1 MITPSLLPPFGPRYI
16 SNDQE
21 IMQRYES
28 FYQQCLTPTLA
39 WWNQAMIDNQ
49 YYAGDATL
57 WSSLYG
63 NLPAYIRKQFNFNLI
78 MPFCHQIQG
87 HQMRTRKSI
96 VAKPIENADQKTADQ
111 YTKIMLQI
119 MKENR
124 GQELISEAFLTGS
137 IITGLNFI
145 EVYNDYEADPISG
158 DIKLSIK
165 PYNCIITDPYWKK
178 IDMSDC
184 QGYIVRDFLTQKHL
198 VTMYPEFADAIL
210 SQPPNMNGNSFDGK
224 FQFTPQ
230 SYDYNLSSL
239 MVYDQYY
246 YRDYRTAKMLID
258 TKTGE
263 AREVR
268 DDESLKLI
276 LQKFPSLTVQ
286 ETQKET
292 VNAAFFINRSLC
304 VYNGR
309 HPLGLDRY
317 SHVPIVGYRRP
328 EIPYYEWRTQGV
340 VRAMRDP
347 QFLYNRFIINMS
359 DQAEAQVNS
368 GWKYKEN
375 ALVDPK
381 DVFMTGNGKGIAIKE
396 EAAMTDV
403 EKIVPTE
410 ASATMFKLSEI
421 FQGLMNS
428 VSGINQ
434 ELMGASDNDV
444 GITQML
450 RQGAALTT
458 LQPLFSRLDE
468 SIQVLGEIMLDI
480 IQTNMAPGKAQR
492 ILGETPTPQFYN
504 KAFGRYGI
512 AIEDGIN
519 TTTQRQMATAQ
530 LMELKK
536 LGIGGTA
543 IDTAILEQMTI
554 ENKDVLMQAIEAEK
568 QQAAQAAQAQQQV
581 ALAELQSR
589 AQYSQAKAASEMA
602 LAQERKARVEVEGFQ
617 VVEKIAEAQKQK
629 EEALLNKVKVLK
641 ELETIDFQQLSQLLS
656 MLQTL
661 KASMPSPEQTVAD
674 AQQKTVAQGQ

>member
-1 MITPSLLPPFGPRYI
+1 MITPSLTPPIGPKFI

-21 IMQRYES
+21 IAQRYES

-39 WWNQAMIDNQ
+39 WWNQAMIDTQ

-78 MPFCHQIQG
+78 MPFAHQIQG
-87 HQMRTRKSI
+87 HQMRNRKSI
-96 VAKPIENADQKTADQ
+96 VAKPIENADQDTADQ
-111 YTKIMLQI
+111 YTKIILQI
-119 MKENR
+119 MREGNV
-124 GQELISEAFLTGS
+124 EDTISEAFLTGS
-137 IITGLNFI
+137 IITGLNFL
-145 EVYNDYEADPISG
+145 EVYNDYSDDPISG
-158 DIKLSIK
+158 DIKVSLK

-178 IDMSDC
+178 LDLSDC
-184 QGYIVRDFLTQKHL
+184 QGYIIRDFLTQRQL
-198 VTMYPEFADAIL
+198 LAMYPEFEDQIL

-258 TKTGE
+258 TKSGE
-263 AREVR
+263 AREVK
-268 DDESLKLI
+268 DEDSLKEI
-276 LQKFPSLTVQ
+276 LRRFPTLTVQ

-292 VNAAFFINRSLC
+292 VKCAFFINRSLC
-304 VYNGR
+304 VYNG
-309 HPLGLDRY
+309 PNISGLDRY
-317 SHVPIVGYRRP
+317 NHVPIVGYRRP

-421 FQGLMNS
+421 FQNLMNS

-468 SIQVLGEIMLDI
+468 SCKILGEIILEM
-480 IQTNMAPGKAQR
+480 IQTNMVPGKAQR
-492 ILGETPTPQFYN
+492 ILGHAPSPQFYN

-512 AIEDGIN
+512 SIEDGIN
-519 TTTQRQMATAQ
+519 TATQRQMSVAQ

-543 IDTAILEQMTI
+543 IDNAILDQMTI
-554 ENKDVLMQAIEAEK
+554 QNKSVLMKAIEQE
-568 QQAAQAAQAQQQV
+568 QQAASQMQQQQAQV
-581 ALAELQSR
+581 AVAELQSR
-589 AQYSQAKAASEMA
+589 SQYSQAKAASEMA
-602 LAQERKARVEVEGFQ
+602 LAKEREARVEVEGFQ

-641 ELETIDFQQLSQLLS
+641 ELETIDLSHLKELITMAN
-656 MLQTL
+656 MLKQPIEQ
-661 KASMPSPEQTVAD
+661 KANSELGNA
-674 AQQKTVAQGQ
+674 G